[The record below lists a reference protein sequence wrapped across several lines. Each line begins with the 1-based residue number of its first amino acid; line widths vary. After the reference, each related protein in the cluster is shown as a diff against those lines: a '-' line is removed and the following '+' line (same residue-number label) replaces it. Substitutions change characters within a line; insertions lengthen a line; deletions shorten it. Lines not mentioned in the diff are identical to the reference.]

1 MDLLRPIALL
11 ALVALLASCSGE
23 VEPQQV
29 ESLDG
34 EPAPVIDSA
43 ITRNGV
49 VIRKLKDGDGQLAL
63 PDSTV
68 TVHFHG
74 TLDDGTVF
82 ETTRGKPP
90 VTFSIPTTIEG
101 WQEGVPGMR
110 VGEVRQLLVPPELA
124 YGRTGEGRIP
134 PNATL
139 TFTIE
144 LLDVE

>member
-1 MDLLRPIALL
+1 MVPHRPIALL
-11 ALVALLASCSGE
+11 ALLALVSCSDE
-23 VEPQQV
+23 IEPQRV

-34 EPAPVIDSA
+34 EQAAVLDSGLS
-43 ITRNGV
+43 RNGV
-49 VIRKLKDGDGQLAL
+49 VVRKLRDGQGEQAL
-63 PDSTV
+63 PDSTI

-90 VTFSIPTTIEG
+90 VTFALPRTIPG
-101 WQEGVPGMR
+101 WREGVPGMR
-110 VGEVRQLLVPPELA
+110 VGEIRQLLVPPELA
-124 YGRTGEGRIP
+124 YGKTGDGPIP

-139 TFTIE
+139 TFVIE